1 MIPERLQ
8 LAAFKAVCDFAL
20 DGAEPTGEF
29 AGTMFWKLV
38 RPILNKSRV
47 RALSGHAGAGPRP
60 SMIGNQNAAKSK
72 NKTKTKQKQNKRH
85 LTLPNLTSDEPMTDG
100 PLPPKGELKPMSDE
114 PMNPASCASAHASE
128 EPAHSASVIGPS
140 EHRSSV
146 FINPSSFGDPVD
158 YALAVTEEPVTIYAR
173 RCYGAYLRDLG
184 KGDFVDA
191 VERFAAEVRA
201 GEVPHSLPAAL
212 NARLKAALEIRQSI
226 AAASSGT

>member
-1 MIPERLQ
+1 M
-8 LAAFKAVCDFAL
+8 
-20 DGAEPTGEF
+20 
-29 AGTMFWKLV
+29 
-38 RPILNKSRV
+38 
-47 RALSGHAGAGPRP
+47 
-60 SMIGNQNAAKSK
+60 
-72 NKTKTKQKQNKRH
+72 
-85 LTLPNLTSDEPMTDG
+85 SDD
-100 PLPPKGELKPMSDE
+100 PMSRA
-114 PMNPASCASAHASE
+114 PASA
-128 EPAHSASVIGPS
+128 PASVEPDTPPVPSAIGPS

-212 NARLKAALEIRQSI
+212 NARLKAALSIRRSI
-226 AAASSGT
+226 ESASSGS